1 MVFSTPQ
8 RRVFLLLYLWRDA
21 VARAWR
27 LARRVRR
34 RSDESPQAVLSDR
47 AVSSLARSLPT
58 SMAAMAGVFNSVPAV
73 VKEHG
78 EEVLALVREGKAL
91 EKEDEEEMTRAVLRA
106 MHRTV
111 EEKEVMEEVTEAVTE
126 TRNVRGD
133 LDAMVEK
140 GAQELMEAEKA
151 MEKKEKAK
159 EAKEVTCRLVLKRVG
174 AKGVARAATKQ
185 KEVEAELNLDE
196 LLHDLA
202 MINGIMDADEEESSD
217 EEPVKKEEPAK
228 EEEIKS
234 IRQTYRA
241 KEESP
246 AVKRSAVDDLLGA
259 REVDMSSAVRLERRC
274 EG

>member
-1 MVFSTPQ
+1 M
-8 RRVFLLLYLWRDA
+8 
-21 VARAWR
+21 
-27 LARRVRR
+27 RR

-91 EKEDEEEMTRAVLRA
+91 EKEDEEEMARAVLRA

-111 EEKEVMEEVTEAVTE
+111 EEKEVMEEVTEAATA

-133 LDAMVEK
+133 LDEMVEK
-140 GAQELMEAEKA
+140 GAKELKEAEKA

-159 EAKEVTCRLVLKRVG
+159 EVTEAECRLVLKRVG
-174 AKGVARAATKQ
+174 ATGVASAATKQ
-185 KEVEAELNLDE
+185 QEVEAELNLDE

-202 MINGIMDADEEESSD
+202 MINGIMDADEEESSS
-217 EEPVKKEEPAK
+217 EEEVKKEEEPVK

-241 KEESP
+241 KEETP

-259 REVDMSSAVRLERRC
+259 REVDMSSAVRSKRRC